1 MTDNT
6 ITIQSGGVEV
16 TLRRRTVLSDSKSQ
30 AIINKMALF
39 FVELAAE
46 LNEDNNAVDVAL
58 SKYANISSQSIGDSK
73 GIVLAEPGDDLKTL
87 MSKSRVW
94 LLDTNPDTAKK
105 LAVALDVVNATWN
118 EPAMSPLLPDNAD
131 PS

>member
-1 MTDNT
+1 MDNT
-6 ITIQSGGVEV
+6 ITIQASGVEV

-46 LNEDNNAVDVAL
+46 LDEDKDAVDVAL
-58 SKYANISSQSIGDSK
+58 TKFANMSAQAIGESK
-73 GIVLAEPGDDLKTL
+73 GIVLAAPGDDMATL

-105 LAVALDVVNATWN
+105 LAVGLDLVNATWN
-118 EPAMSPLLPDNAD
+118 EPAMSPLLPND
-131 PS
+131 PKP